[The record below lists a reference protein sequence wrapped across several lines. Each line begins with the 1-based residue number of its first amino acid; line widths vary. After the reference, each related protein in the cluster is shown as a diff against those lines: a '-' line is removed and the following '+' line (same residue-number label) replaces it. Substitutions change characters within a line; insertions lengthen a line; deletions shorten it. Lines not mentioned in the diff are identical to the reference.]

1 MSEESDED
9 LVLNTRAGK
18 MPRGVLTLRDQL
30 LISQALYVAI
40 EELGKEEPYPQTSNI
55 NDMKELL
62 EDKFPLWLAVAQT
75 SELLPKLLGQQEL
88 DFGDNEEESYNE

>member
-1 MSEESDED
+1 MIEEESDED

-40 EELGKEEPYPQTSNI
+40 EELSKEKPYPQTSNI

-62 EDKFPLWLAVAQT
+62 EDKFPLWLAVTQA
-75 SELLPKLLGQQEL
+75 SELFGNALGQQEL
-88 DFGDNEEESYNE
+88 DFGNNEEES